1 MSVALSLLAA
11 DRLIGLVVDGVSNRA
26 QAPARQVA
34 TAAGLGAPDSA
45 VAATAL
51 SPADLAPLLRGHAR
65 EDDGAAFALFARL
78 GLSAA
83 AIAKAL
89 PEARKIAGA

>member
-1 MSVALSLLAA
+1 MSAAISLLAA

-26 QAPARQVA
+26 RPPVGAADL
-34 TAAGLGAPDSA
+34 TAAEM
-45 VAATAL
+45 AL
-51 SPADLAPLLRGHAR
+51 LLRGHAR